1 MTENTKPGHIIRAAL
16 ESVCFQIHDI
26 LHAMSLDCSL
36 PLSKLLVD
44 GGMTNNDL
52 LMQTQADLCG
62 KPVGKRHKKNLSHFL
77 NYSFFTLLMHPHL
90 LDEIFSNT
98 FL

>member
-1 MTENTKPGHIIRAAL
+1 MT
-16 ESVCFQIHDI
+16 
-26 LHAMSLDCSL
+26 LDCSL

-62 KPVGKRHKKNLSHFL
+62 KPVGKHLFYFVLL
-77 NYSFFTLLMHPHL
+77 NESQIEVL
-90 LDEIFSNT
+90 
-98 FL
+98 